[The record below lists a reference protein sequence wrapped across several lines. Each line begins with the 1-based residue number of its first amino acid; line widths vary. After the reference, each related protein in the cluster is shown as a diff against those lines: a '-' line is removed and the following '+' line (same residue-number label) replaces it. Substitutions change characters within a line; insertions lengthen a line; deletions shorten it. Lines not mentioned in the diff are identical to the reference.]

1 MKSMKNLNKCSEKK
15 CGHIVS
21 QKEIRANELKFEP
34 KRSKC
39 LKMKGY
45 EHVPCLK
52 KLNSTK
58 EMNEYLKKL
67 NKRDTCIKK
76 KCM

>member
-1 MKSMKNLNKCSEKK
+1 MKTAMKCSEKK

-58 EMNEYLKKL
+58 EMKVFFKRL
-67 NKRDTCIKK
+67 NNKYACTKQ